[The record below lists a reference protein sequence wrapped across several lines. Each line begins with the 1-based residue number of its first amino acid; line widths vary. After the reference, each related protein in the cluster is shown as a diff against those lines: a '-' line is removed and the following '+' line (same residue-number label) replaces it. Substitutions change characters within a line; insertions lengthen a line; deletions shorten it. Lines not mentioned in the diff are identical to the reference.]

1 MFKKKVAS
9 AILKT
14 AVSTIEFEDLSRYL
28 PFQTRVVSGSTYNH
42 IQSQTAYDIT
52 TYGRPWARNGLTPY
66 PLFREYTISEGDT
79 LCRRNGRL
87 LFVRAGVMDQNC
99 PGCEAIAQ
107 GLIKRDIE
115 NA

>member
-1 MFKKKVAS
+1 MLKKDVLQALLKVA
-9 AILKT
+9 A
-14 AVSTIEFEDLSRYL
+14 STIAFEDLSRYL
-28 PFQTRVVSGSTYNH
+28 PFQTRVVSGNMYNH

-79 LCRRNGRL
+79 LCRRSGL
-87 LFVRAGVMDQNC
+87 VFVRGGLMKENC

-107 GLIKRDIE
+107 GIIKRDIE
-115 NA
+115 SAC